1 MARPK
6 KPAEVPIIPPWFKVW
21 TGWSD
26 SIAMLTNEQA
36 GELLKAMVSFSIDGI
51 EPRFKDGLLKAY
63 WGFMAT
69 QMRLDRLKYIN
80 QVKSNREAGRISA
93 KNKAEKT
100 QKKLYQKSGV
110 FEAEN
115 TDGTRD
121 SQQVLTTVNEERRKK
136 EEGEKPKE
144 PKEKKRIEV
153 TDSLDKATTTDF
165 DVDGY
170 NMANDLWF
178 RYNGRQSLSPQE
190 KSYLRKC
197 VADHGAEFICGC
209 IAELKR
215 EKKLISTTTL
225 PAVIEEMQKRA
236 EEEKA
241 RAEAEAKQRELE
253 KKLKKATEKA
263 KDDINKAL
271 MEANCDGNLIVY
283 DDHQSAFHNY
293 CDKGGAGS
301 KVLVLLMDRDFR
313 HNGII
318 HVELAKEIIQDL
330 RKRKDAG
337 EEVYINTFWLLK
349 ELEKR
354 S

>member
-21 TGWSD
+21 TDWHD

-51 EPRFKDGLLKAY
+51 EPKFNDNLLKAY
-63 WGFMAT
+63 WSFIAT
-69 QMRLDRLKYIN
+69 QMRLDRQKYIN

-100 QKKLYQKSGV
+100 KKKLYQKSGV

-115 TDGTRD
+115 TDGTTD
-121 SQQVLTTVNEERRKK
+121 NEQVLTSVNEGKKERRKK
-136 EEGEKPKE
+136 EEPKE

-153 TDSLDKATTTDF
+153 TDSLDKTTTTDF

-197 VADHGAEFICGC
+197 VAEHGAEFICGC
-209 IAELKR
+209 IGILKTQ
-215 EKKLISTTTL
+215 KKIISTTTL
-225 PAVIEEMQKRA
+225 PAVIEE
-236 EEEKA
+236 EKTK
-241 RAEAEAKQRELE
+241 AEAEAEKRAPLDKAIAEADKHFQDAGIKFFKDHLRFQKGERWKESDASYSVLELLQDDDDKTIYHTE
-253 KKLKKATEKA
+253 LLPTVLQDIVQKYGLPDNRMSAGKLNDYQFLDKVKDGLKKE
-263 KDDINKAL
+263 L
-271 MEANCDGNLIVY
+271 
-283 DDHQSAFHNY
+283 
-293 CDKGGAGS
+293 DKS
-301 KVLVLLMDRDFR
+301 
-313 HNGII
+313 
-318 HVELAKEIIQDL
+318 
-330 RKRKDAG
+330 
-337 EEVYINTFWLLK
+337 
-349 ELEKR
+349 
-354 S
+354 